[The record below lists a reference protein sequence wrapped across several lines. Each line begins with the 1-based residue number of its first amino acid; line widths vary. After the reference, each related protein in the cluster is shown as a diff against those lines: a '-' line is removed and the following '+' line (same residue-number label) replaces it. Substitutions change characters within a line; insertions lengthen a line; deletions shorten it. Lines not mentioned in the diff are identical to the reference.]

1 MKRTNC
7 PKFFVRTKVDN
18 SGSCE
23 NISTRNKI
31 YCHDFPENAYK
42 CSTFCKSS
50 LWRQKAFLVV
60 MFMCFICLWFPAR
73 GGHSNASD
81 TEQSGQSGSGHLI
94 CISLIQ
100 YSVPISAQICSGAWM
115 YSDVLVMLYSI
126 FIKNILACTCLH
138 LINLS
143 DSGGFYGKKELKRE
157 LKMRCQG
164 ESSRRELK
172 WILCQQNS
180 FYNLLIMNKGRNL
193 SRLWQ

>member
-100 YSVPISAQICSGAWM
+100 YSVPTGCPKKNALLSLKAYNSGLEAAIGT
-115 YSDVLVMLYSI
+115 SRDS
-126 FIKNILACTCLH
+126 FGIL
-138 LINLS
+138 
-143 DSGGFYGKKELKRE
+143 
-157 LKMRCQG
+157 
-164 ESSRRELK
+164 
-172 WILCQQNS
+172 
-180 FYNLLIMNKGRNL
+180 
-193 SRLWQ
+193 RLWAFIWDQEVQDYVMASLRKSYLKLATLSQKKCQNLAKTCAE

>member
-31 YCHDFPENAYK
+31 YCYDFPENAYK
-42 CSTFCKSS
+42 MLNFLQVKPLETKSFS
-50 LWRQKAFLVV
+50 GCHVYVFHLSVISGERWT
-60 MFMCFICLWFPAR
+60 
-73 GGHSNASD
+73 HSNASD

-100 YSVPISAQICSGAWM
+100 YSVPISAQICSGAWI

-138 LINLS
+138 LYQFI
-143 DSGGFYGKKELKRE
+143 
-157 LKMRCQG
+157 
-164 ESSRRELK
+164 
-172 WILCQQNS
+172 
-180 FYNLLIMNKGRNL
+180 
-193 SRLWQ
+193 